1 MVAIPVRLI
10 AGTTDAC
17 LKSLT
22 PVREGGERSICAV
35 NVMQCDDNKCII
47 SRVSGLQGFVVVTIT
62 RTSFDI

>member
-22 PVREGGERSICAV
+22 PVRVGERSICAV

-47 SRVSGLQGFVVVTIT
+47 SRVSDLQWFVVVTIT

>member
-22 PVREGGERSICAV
+22 PAREGLGNVPFVRS
-35 NVMQCDDNKCII
+35 M
-47 SRVSGLQGFVVVTIT
+47 
-62 RTSFDI
+62 